1 MNPASQILELDLQSE
16 QVFEEGISRLCAAE
30 MEEGGDTGP
39 GPDDPTGMEE
49 GGGIEVGPGGPAGVA
64 DVWACYL
71 NWSLERLQD
80 KDSFKTVERKVVC
93 SAQV

>member
-1 MNPASQILELDLQSE
+1 MHPASQILELDLQSE

-30 MEEGGDTGP
+30 MEEGGDTGAGP
-39 GPDDPTGMEE
+39 GDPTDMEE
-49 GGGIEVGPGGPAGVA
+49 GGDTGAGPGDPASVA
-64 DVWACYL
+64 DVWSCYL

-93 SAQV
+93 SGQV